1 MCVCVC
7 AHACMCVCDCVCMY
21 DIILYNGCHGN
32 QSAAH
37 TDTTLNLISIAGH
50 DSQWHHGVAMGA
62 RPDVCD
68 RGTPWLQQAGAV
80 MCLVSYGL

>member
-1 MCVCVC
+1 MWAQSLVHKAVCVCVSVC
-7 AHACMCVCDCVCMY
+7 VLCVSVCVYVCLCVRAHACVCVCDCVCMY

-50 DSQWHHGVAMGA
+50 DS
-62 RPDVCD
+62 R
-68 RGTPWLQQAGAV
+68 
-80 MCLVSYGL
+80 